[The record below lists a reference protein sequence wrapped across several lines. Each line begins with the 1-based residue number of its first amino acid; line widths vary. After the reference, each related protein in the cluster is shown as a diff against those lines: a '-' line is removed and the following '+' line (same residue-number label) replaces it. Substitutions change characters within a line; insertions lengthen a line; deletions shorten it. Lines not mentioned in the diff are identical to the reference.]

1 LGKEKN
7 VGSYS

>member
-1 LGKEKN
+1 LGKGKN